1 MTDLVHLGTDLIPFE
16 GDGVEGG
23 AGALPTLGPMPQAH
37 RCCGVAL
44 RCILERLKVFF
55 CWNTFATLLFVFVFL
70 GLMEGFRHVLD
81 FLGLIATVGVPSK
94 EAALKRNKQEIQV
107 ENLSFGRRLWEV
119 RTSCLFP

>member
-23 AGALPTLGPMPQAH
+23 AGALPTPGPMPQAH

-55 CWNTFATLLFVFVFL
+55 VGTLLQLYFL
-70 GLMEGFRHVLD
+70 CLCFEFWKEVVGGQNLLSLSIVLQ
-81 FLGLIATVGVPSK
+81 FMST
-94 EAALKRNKQEIQV
+94 
-107 ENLSFGRRLWEV
+107 
-119 RTSCLFP
+119 